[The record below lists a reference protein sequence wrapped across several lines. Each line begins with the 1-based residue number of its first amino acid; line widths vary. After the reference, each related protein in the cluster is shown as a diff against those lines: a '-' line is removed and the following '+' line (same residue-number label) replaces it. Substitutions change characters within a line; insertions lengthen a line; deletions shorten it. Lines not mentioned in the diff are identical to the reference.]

1 MLNLPLHGPTCPT
14 LAASPCPR
22 AVICGTG
29 WSGSQLG
36 ASQGNAGGCHPK
48 LQHSSVHGSL
58 PHWGLAAHP
67 TAGWPQLCAAAGAA
81 LMFQLEEN
89 SHL

>member
-1 MLNLPLHGPTCPT
+1 MVLHALLWLQVHVLVLSSVG
-14 LAASPCPR
+14 LVGQAASC
-22 AVICGTG
+22 
-29 WSGSQLG
+29 LG
-36 ASQGNAGGCHPK
+36 ASQGNAGVCHPK